1 MVEYKR
7 AVLRVP
13 HLHLV
18 RRYFVANQRSSSV
31 DSLRRRYDFCF
42 VERSKT
48 DDDLNVVIGGP
59 RSGGVQSGLGE
70 V

>member
-1 MVEYKR
+1 MVKYKR

-18 RRYFVANQRSSSV
+18 RRYFVANQWGSRV
-31 DSLRRRYDFCF
+31 DSLSRSYDFSF

-48 DDDLNVVIGGP
+48 DDDLNIVIRRLGE
-59 RSGGVQSGLGE
+59 GGV
-70 V
+70 